1 MTAFTPV
8 TNGNA
13 PAIIDEFFNLPAFLQ
28 PGVQSVWDWYPQPG
42 YLHKRRSHTVGSGIN
57 TMHAAGKP
65 KRYQNL
71 LNKNT
76 FY

>member
-57 TMHAAGKP
+57 TMHAEN
-65 KRYQNL
+65 QNDI
-71 LNKNT
+71 KIC
-76 FY
+76 